1 MQSKMIMTNYNA
13 KKNIPAFANS
23 PRVKHS
29 TENIYPFSQPP
40 KRSSS
45 LLIPCGILFLLS
57 ACLFVMVTFY
67 LLYPIK
73 TTILFLGIDYAP
85 HRSFVG
91 RSDTIV
97 LMRFDSIRPY
107 VGMLSIPRDLWVP
120 IPGQGE
126 NRINTAHFFAEA
138 NQPGSGPFATID
150 TIANNFGVKADYFI
164 RIRFDGVRD
173 IVNAMDGVDIHLDQP
188 LGGYPAGDFHL
199 TGEKALAFARHRA
212 GADDFFRMRQG
223 QLLIKSIMLKLIKPL
238 NWRYI
243 PSVIMTTFS
252 AMDSNMPIWQIPR
265 LGLILLRVGIT
276 NIDAQIID
284 RDMTIPTITEQGAS
298 VLLPNWQRI
307 NPLIHQMFMYNLMD
321 ALQNTQSK

>member
-1 MQSKMIMTNYNA
+1 MQSKITMINYNA
-13 KKNIPAFANS
+13 KKNRS
-23 PRVKHS
+23 PFTNPPRIKQSVGIS
-29 TENIYPFSQPP
+29 YPNSQPP
-40 KRSSS
+40 KQNSSIV
-45 LLIPCGILFLLS
+45 IPCGILFLLS
-57 ACLFVMVTFY
+57 ACLFFMVAFY
-67 LLYPIK
+67 VLYPIK

-85 HRSFVG
+85 HHSFVG

-138 NQPGSGPFATID
+138 NQSGSGPYAAID
-150 TIANNFGVKADYFI
+150 TIANNFDVKADYFV

-223 QLLIKSIMLKLIKPL
+223 QLLIKSILLKLINPL

-243 PSVIMTTFS
+243 PSVILTTFS

-265 LGLILLRVGIT
+265 LGIILLRVGIN
-276 NIDAQIID
+276 NIDTQIID
-284 RDMTIPTITEQGAS
+284 RDMTTPTITGQGAS

-307 NPLIHQMFMYNLMD
+307 NPLIHQMFKYNLLD
-321 ALQNTQSK
+321 SLQNNQSK